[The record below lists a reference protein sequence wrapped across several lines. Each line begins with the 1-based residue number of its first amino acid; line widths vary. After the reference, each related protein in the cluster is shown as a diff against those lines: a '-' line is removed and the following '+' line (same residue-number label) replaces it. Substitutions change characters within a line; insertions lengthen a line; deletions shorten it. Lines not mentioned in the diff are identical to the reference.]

1 VPASENAGTHA
12 RSVIAES
19 FRSGSERTLT
29 ARIRDDYESRDC
41 FLRAASA
48 RAMPPRAKD
57 ARPKIGP
64 LLDPPVNG
72 SNPVGL
78 VAAVAAVAAVT
89 PESEV
94 GVEPAVT
101 GVEVG
106 VVEPWVPTVPPVVE
120 VVEPPIEVL
129 VAPLI
134 VVVVLPPI
142 VVVVPPAVV
151 VVVPPMVVVVPP
163 IVVVVEGEHCDE
175 SVTVVDRVA
184 LALSVQVAIT
194 VSVTVPVEPPGTVVV
209 AEVDPDLATL
219 GVYPVTANVWAPSTA
234 VAESICITKRASLL
248 PIVHE
253 TTCSPLEHTVV
264 PDSTGWWA
272 HAGSAVPT
280 TNIAMI
286 ANDAAATT
294 DFRRPRL
301 LPLRAS
307 ILTLPPSNDLA
318 RSVAR
323 FNFPGPAQKRTE
335 SVTPFVRWVTAFSGS
350 GAESAT
356 RVLTR
361 FLCHSKIGPT

>member
-41 FLRAASA
+41 FFRAASA
-48 RAMPPRAKD
+48 RARPPRAKD

-78 VAAVAAVAAVT
+78 VAAVAAVT
-89 PESEV
+89 PESEL
-94 GVEPAVT
+94 GVESPVT
-101 GVEVG
+101 RVEVG

-142 VVVVPPAVV
+142 VVVVPPAIV
-151 VVVPPMVVVVPP
+151 VVVPPMVVVVPPIVVVVPPIVVVVPP

-184 LALSVQVAIT
+184 LALSVQVAAT
-194 VSVTVPVEPPGTVVV
+194 VSVTVPVELPGTVVV

-219 GVYPVTANVWAPSTA
+219 GVYPVTANV
-234 VAESICITKRASLL
+234 
-248 PIVHE
+248 
-253 TTCSPLEHTVV
+253 
-264 PDSTGWWA
+264 
-272 HAGSAVPT
+272 
-280 TNIAMI
+280 
-286 ANDAAATT
+286 
-294 DFRRPRL
+294 
-301 LPLRAS
+301 
-307 ILTLPPSNDLA
+307 
-318 RSVAR
+318 
-323 FNFPGPAQKRTE
+323 
-335 SVTPFVRWVTAFSGS
+335 
-350 GAESAT
+350 
-356 RVLTR
+356 
-361 FLCHSKIGPT
+361 